1 MADAKAWDQTWTRW
15 LQRDLCEAAVVLSGL
30 IGRTGAKNAVGLIP
44 AVYFPH
50 IRMGSVIYADWRMG
64 AADVAIAFPWGIDA
78 SELPPPYGCYVP
90 RFSCEESC
98 LITHVA
104 AVVDELK
111 DRKAVKHPHTFF
123 SKVLRAWVG
132 TTSWDE
138 STRQFVLDEPYLKRP
153 KIAAVTTVYVIPDTS
168 GDISYVPLFYIQSNK
183 PYQTGAFEQALR
195 EKLEPADPPGD
206 LLDSRPRAKRD
217 ESDICLN
224 AKPTVEPPLAR
235 AVRSVIQAA
244 NVRARSWLNPKTGL
258 LSQQGLTALEGDL
271 RHRILKGHSFAK
283 VFFDI
288 DHFKAMNDE
297 IGYKA
302 ADVVARSIADR
313 VLRALQDRLD
323 REFKEAAG
331 KAEHATGRPAE
342 IGGGVSRVPDAF
354 RAFVAHVSGD
364 EFKLYVRLDSG
375 REPVVEQAAPEK
387 IEVRHHD
394 ATAHVVDAILSAIPS
409 RRLLGGGLPTP
420 DTEFST
426 VQSEALRQRFSS
438 PMTRRRLGASNIA
451 MQRRNAR
458 PLTVSLGVA
467 RLEVRSG
474 NGGYDDNQI
483 KEEDVLSISTTDPT
497 ALDVPLRILDIVV
510 ERALEGA
517 KNRGRGRA
525 MSADEVLPR
534 GGIVMERV
542 ERQVRLSLGQTDG
555 VEIGTEFDVYR
566 ESSPEAIAE
575 AERVAQEE
583 RRSYRQLPSWVAR
596 VRVHQMWPRESM
608 AHVVTGNVDEIQKHY
623 WLRKPGPA
631 LDQHAIVR
639 LRILQPNK
647 RQKAK
652 ADRSKKTKSQR

>member
-1 MADAKAWDQTWTRW
+1 MPEPKAWDQTWTRW
-15 LQRDLCEAAVVLSGL
+15 LQRDLCEAAVVLSDL
-30 IGRTGAKNAVGLIP
+30 IGRKGRKNTVGLIP

-64 AADVAIAFPWGIDA
+64 AADVAIAFPWGVDA

-90 RFSCEESC
+90 RFTCEESC

-111 DRKAVKHPHTFF
+111 DRKAVKHPHTFY

-138 STRQFVLDEPYLKRP
+138 STTRFVLDEPYLTRP
-153 KIAAVTTVYVIPDTS
+153 KIAAVTTVYVIPDVS
-168 GDISYVPLFYIQSNK
+168 GDISYVPLFYIQSNRPYK
-183 PYQTGAFEQALR
+183 PETLEQALK
-195 EKLEPADPPGD
+195 EKLEPTDPPGE
-206 LLDSRPRAKRD
+206 LLNAKRRAKRD

-224 AKPTVEPPLAR
+224 SKPTIEPPLAR

-244 NVRARSWLNPKTGL
+244 NVRAQAWLNPKTGL

-271 RHRILKGHSFAK
+271 KHRILKGHSFAK
-283 VFFDI
+283 LFFDI

-323 REFKEAAG
+323 REFREAAE
-331 KAEHATGRPAE
+331 KAEHVTGRPAE

-387 IEVRHHD
+387 TEVRHHD
-394 ATAHVVDAILSAIPS
+394 AVAHVVDTILSAIPS
-409 RRLLGGGLPTP
+409 RRLLGGGLPAP
-420 DTEFST
+420 DTEFSAI
-426 VQSEALRQRFSS
+426 QSEALRQRFAS
-438 PMTRRRLGASNIA
+438 PTTRRRLGASNTA
-451 MQRRNAR
+451 TQRRNAR
-458 PLTVSLGVA
+458 PVTVSLGVA
-467 RLEVRSG
+467 RLEVRMGASR
-474 NGGYDDNQI
+474 YDDDHI
-483 KEEDVLSISTTDPT
+483 KDDDVLGIGANDPA
-497 ALDVPLRILDIVV
+497 ALDIPLHILDIVV

-534 GGIVMERV
+534 GGIVVERV

-555 VEIGTEFDVYR
+555 VEVGTEFDVYR
-566 ESSPEAIAE
+566 ESSPEAVAE

-608 AHVVTGNVDEIQKHY
+608 AHVVTGNVEEIQKQY

-639 LRILQPNK
+639 LRILPVEKGN
-647 RQKAK
+647 KAK
-652 ADRSKKTKSQR
+652 AASSKKTRSER